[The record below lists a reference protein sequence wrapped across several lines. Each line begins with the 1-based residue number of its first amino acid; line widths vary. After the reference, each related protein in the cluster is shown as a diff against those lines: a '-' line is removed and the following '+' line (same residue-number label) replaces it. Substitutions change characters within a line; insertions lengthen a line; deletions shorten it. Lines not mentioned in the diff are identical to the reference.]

1 MSIADLKTRLA
12 DVPGIENLS
21 MGLEAGRIFLRWG
34 SGFAASAD
42 AAASDHEIEVAIR
55 NASRLPPVSLIP
67 DKPAPA
73 PVPAAKGTAMSN
85 PASAGLTVKAML
97 ENHARQM
104 GEIQQA
110 QLRIL
115 ESTLARQRDTVANA
129 VGAVAVKLDAQTDE
143 FLAAIGQFAND
154 LG

>member
-12 DVPGIENLS
+12 DVPGIESLS
-21 MGLEAGRIFLRWG
+21 MSLEAGRMFLRWG
-34 SGFAASAD
+34 SGFAASVD
-42 AAASDHEIEVAIR
+42 AAASDHDVEVAIR
-55 NASRLPPVSLIP
+55 NAVKLPPVTLIP
-67 DKPAPA
+67 EKTAPA

-104 GEIQQA
+104 AEIQQA
-110 QLRIL
+110 QMRIL

-129 VGAVAVKLDAQTDE
+129 VGAVAIKLDAQTDE
-143 FLAAIGQFAND
+143 FLAAVGQFTND